1 MGNLA
6 HSKTETLSIVV
17 VFAIVKTKY
26 LLINVTREMK
36 RLNCNIRSFKSTL
49 QETPEVFESVRVH
62 SAFYVL
68 FRVIYNFVDVLL
80 SERIIDN
87 RIVAVHSAAIFH
99 AAKNFVLQNLSL
111 DIRNDICAN
120 GAGITVKNSHY
131 VSITVK
137 GNE

>member
-1 MGNLA
+1 MTCLPRPCRFVARRITLTRQFGIGETLMSNLA
-6 HSKTETLSIVV
+6 HSKTETLSIVL
-17 VFAIVKTKY
+17 VFAIVKTKH

-99 AAKNFVLQNLSL
+99 AAKN
-111 DIRNDICAN
+111 
-120 GAGITVKNSHY
+120 
-131 VSITVK
+131 
-137 GNE
+137 